1 MSVKK
6 MSSNSDSKCVV
17 NTYHY
22 YTSGDQCT
30 AEKIEVQSKKASNL
44 KDIDCTT
51 FIPFLGA
58 C

>member
-6 MSSNSDSKCVV
+6 MNSSSDSKCVV

-51 FIPFLGA
+51 FMPENRV
-58 C
+58 